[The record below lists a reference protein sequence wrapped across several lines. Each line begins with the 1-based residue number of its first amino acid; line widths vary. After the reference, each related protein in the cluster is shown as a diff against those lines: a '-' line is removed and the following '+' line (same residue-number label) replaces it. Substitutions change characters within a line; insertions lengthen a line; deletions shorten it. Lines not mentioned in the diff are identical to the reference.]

1 MDSQSYIIPYF
12 YHGDDYLKKILCTI
26 LCVASLLLVAGCG
39 STKAAPELK
48 LSVENNRES
57 YLYFPGS
64 VLGKNL
70 NPGMDYQYVGNVQIQ
85 VGRESLPLEKA
96 IRDGKVTIQQM
107 YAQACKDGEEQI
119 CTLTRLSQNGV
130 TNNLFRYPDFQ
141 INIVDDLLEYDGRDI
156 PVAYL
161 AVSSSEQTPNTI
173 DGWDSQRKSPRV
185 KEDWGLS
192 FEAAFSDGSLSVTV
206 HQSGGMQQGMLTVEN
221 AAIIDQYPF
230 ALSDQDGNVRLTQ
243 LEGAPLTMDGE
254 SRMEINLAEFL
265 GQEPEKGTYTLRI
278 CIEDHALSEQTPKH
292 QSSQY
297 YSIPFTVQ

>member
-12 YHGDDYLKKILCTI
+12 YHGDDYMKKILCTI

-161 AVSSSEQTPNTI
+161 AVSSADQTPNTI

-192 FEAAFSDGSLSVTV
+192 FEATFSDSSLSVTV
-206 HQSGGMQQGMLTVEN
+206 HQSGGMQQGTLTVEN

-243 LEGAPLTMDGE
+243 LEGAPLTMGGE
-254 SRMEINLAEFL
+254 SSMEINLADFL
-265 GQEPEKGTYTLRI
+265 GQEPEKGTYALRI
-278 CIEDHALSEQTPKH
+278 CIEDHALSGQTPKH

>member
-1 MDSQSYIIPYF
+1 M
-12 YHGDDYLKKILCTI
+12 KKILCTI
-26 LCVASLLLVAGCG
+26 LCVASLLFVAGCG

-48 LSVENNRES
+48 LAVENNRES

-96 IRDGKVTIQQM
+96 IRDGKVTVQQM
-107 YAQACKDGEEQI
+107 YAQACKDEEEQI

-130 TNNLFRYPDFQ
+130 TNNLFCYPDFQ

-161 AVSSSEQTPNTI
+161 AVSSADQTPNTI

-192 FEAAFSDGSLSVTV
+192 FEATFSDSSLSVTV
-206 HQSGGMQQGMLTVEN
+206 HQSGGMQQGTLTVEN
-221 AAIIDQYPF
+221 TAIIDQYPF

-243 LEGAPLTMDGE
+243 LEGAPLTMGGE
-254 SRMEINLAEFL
+254 SSMEINLAEFL
-265 GQEPEKGTYTLRI
+265 GQKPEKGTYALRI
-278 CIEDHALSEQTPKH
+278 CIEDHVLSEQTPKH

>member
-1 MDSQSYIIPYF
+1 M
-12 YHGDDYLKKILCTI
+12 KKILCTI
-26 LCVASLLLVAGCG
+26 LCVASLLFVAGCG

-130 TNNLFRYPDFQ
+130 TNNLFCYPDFQ

-161 AVSSSEQTPNTI
+161 AVSSADQTPNTI

-192 FEAAFSDGSLSVTV
+192 FEAAFSGSSLSVTV
-206 HQSGGMQQGMLTVEN
+206 HQSGGMQQGTLTVEN

-243 LEGAPLTMDGE
+243 LEGAPLTMGGE
-254 SRMEINLAEFL
+254 SSMEINLADFL
-265 GQEPEKGTYTLRI
+265 GQEPEKGTYALRI
-278 CIEDHALSEQTPKH
+278 CIEDHALSGQTPKH

>member
-1 MDSQSYIIPYF
+1 M
-12 YHGDDYLKKILCTI
+12 
-26 LCVASLLLVAGCG
+26 
-39 STKAAPELK
+39 K
-48 LSVENNRES
+48 LAVENNRES

-161 AVSSSEQTPNTI
+161 AVSSADQTPNTI

-192 FEAAFSDGSLSVTV
+192 FEAAFSDSSLSVTV

-243 LEGAPLTMDGE
+243 LEGAPLTMGGE
-254 SRMEINLAEFL
+254 SSMEINLAEFL

>member
-12 YHGDDYLKKILCTI
+12 YHGGDYMKKILCTI
-26 LCVASLLLVAGCG
+26 LCVVLLLFVAGCG

-96 IRDGKVTIQQM
+96 IRDGQVTIQQM
-107 YAQACKDGEEQI
+107 YAKACKDAEENS

-130 TNNLFRYPDFQ
+130 TNNLFCYPDFQ

-192 FEAAFSDGSLSVTV
+192 FEAAFSDSSLSVTV

-278 CIEDHALSEQTPKH
+278 CIEDHVLSEQTPKH

>member
-1 MDSQSYIIPYF
+1 MDRQSYIIPYF
-12 YHGDDYLKKILCTI
+12 YHGDKNEENSMHNPLCGI
-26 LCVASLLLVAGCG
+26 APFRGRCG
-39 STKAAPELK
+39 STKAAPEMK
-48 LSVENNRES
+48 LAVENNRES

-96 IRDGKVTIQQM
+96 IRDGKVTVQQM
-107 YAQACKDGEEQI
+107 YAQACKDEEEQI

-161 AVSSSEQTPNTI
+161 AVSSADQTPNTI

-192 FEAAFSDGSLSVTV
+192 FEAAFSGSSLSVTV
-206 HQSGGMQQGMLTVEN
+206 HQSGGMQQGTLTVEN

-243 LEGAPLTMDGE
+243 LEGAPLTMGGE
-254 SRMEINLAEFL
+254 SSMEINLAEFL
-265 GQEPEKGTYTLRI
+265 GQKPEKGTYALRI
-278 CIEDHALSEQTPKH
+278 CIEDHALSGQTPKH